1 MRKILRS
8 IARGRMAK
16 QGITNVNKRLGLKS
30 YFATYWRDYVRR

>member
-8 IARGRMAK
+8 IARHRMAK
-16 QGITNVNKRLGLKS
+16 QNTTNCNKRLGTRS